1 MDQNDNDVDDG
12 EMGNAG
18 ARVFLKNQDTGVK
31 FDNLDAGRYMVWF
44 EGIAGKT
51 FVNGDVGGDDTID
64 SDVYKVFNN
73 GYGTTRTINLA
84 PGEVQTDVDAGNE
97 VIGSTNTDPTAGD
110 DTGKGCADEATMVD
124 VLSNDNDAD
133 NDTLTVTTV
142 NGQAIT
148 EGGTIDVN
156 GVAVTLSG
164 GQLVFDGSGS
174 AALDALNINEQSVVT
189 YTYTVSDG
197 QGGTASAN
205 VDLTFCG
212 TANSVADIDGS
223 LPTSDVKF
231 QIIDEG
237 NPAGF
242 SSDVWT
248 IKLSGTGD
256 PRLEGLVI
264 QDAYCVAVFDDV
276 LTGNFGTNIDN
287 APMNFGS
294 ITVLDDMSLIGSSI
308 TGTKPGVAADEIDN
322 MINVPASAGDVADA
336 EAILNLAM
344 GQGSYQAGAG
354 DLVGLYIDPNAATE
368 AAGHTQPY
376 VVAVAYND
384 LDCIC

>member
-1 MDQNDNDVDDG
+1 
-12 EMGNAG
+12 
-18 ARVFLKNQDTGVK
+18 
-31 FDNLDAGRYMVWF
+31 MVWF

-308 TGTKPGVAADEIDN
+308 TGTKPGVAA
-322 MINVPASAGDVADA
+322 VPASAGDVADA